1 MRPNRLPER
10 TSLVK
15 ERREAL
21 RGLLGEI
28 IPASGSFV
36 WEIGCGHGHFLS
48 AYARAY
54 PEELCI
60 GIDIAS
66 ERIGRAER
74 KRERGRIGN
83 LHFVRADAEDFL
95 ASCPEGLSFERIFIL
110 FPDPWPKRRHH
121 KNRVVNPAFLADAAR
136 GARKGA
142 GLYFRTDHEP
152 YFREVEAV
160 LSAHPDWAVPAV
172 PTWPFEEPTVFEK
185 RAKGHFSLEARRR

>member
-1 MRPNRLPER
+1 M
-10 TSLVK
+10 
-15 ERREAL
+15 AL
-21 RGLLGEI
+21 RELLGGI
-28 IPASGSFV
+28 IPVGGSFV

-48 AYARAY
+48 AYARAHAR
-54 PEELCI
+54 ELCI

-74 KRERGRIGN
+74 KRERGQIGN

-95 ASCPEGLSFERIFIL
+95 ASYPDGASFERIFIL

-121 KNRVVNPAFLADAAR
+121 KNRVVNATFLSEVAR
-136 GARKGA
+136 GARGGA